1 MAAHS
6 VIFPDRMSISHANG
20 TLSRRRL
27 AQLSLLALGVVYGDI
42 GTSPL
47 YAFRE
52 CFGPEHRLD
61 PIPDNVYGVLSLI
74 VWSLIMIVG
83 VKYIGFIMRADNK
96 GEGGIL
102 ALLALLLRKRKGV
115 PWRSTAIA
123 LGLIGAA
130 LLFGDG
136 VITPAISV
144 LSAVEGLEIISPTLS
159 RIVIPA
165 TLVILFGLFVLQKR
179 GTASV
184 GMLFGPVMTLWFVT
198 IGALGAAQVVQAP
211 RILLALNPWFGLS
224 FLITHGWTAFVLL
237 GAVVLA
243 VTGAEALY
251 ADLGHF
257 GKRPIRLAW
266 FALVLPALVLN
277 YLGQGA
283 LLLENAAAK
292 ESPFFLLAPSFML
305 YPLVILATLATVI
318 ASQALISGAFS
329 LAQQSVQLGYMPRV
343 TIVHTSSLEA
353 GQIYIP
359 EINRMLMIGCLL
371 VVLGFQTSANL
382 SAAYGIAVTGTMAI
396 TTVLFALLARTR
408 WHWKWWLVGLFT
420 FVFLTIDLAF
430 FSANALKIMHGGWVP
445 AVIAVWIFIAMTTW
459 HRGRAITAA
468 LLREGRLP
476 LDMLLASIQS
486 HKVARVPGTAVF
498 MSPESDGTP
507 VVLLHHLKH
516 NKVLHETVILLTV
529 KAVDVPGVN
538 EAERITITPLEQGF
552 IRVVA
557 KFGFMETPNVQHV
570 IDYCVAHGIRAAR
583 GETTYYLGRERL
595 LISGSSALAN
605 WRKRIYIFMAH
616 NARPATEFFNLPPD
630 RVVELGAQLTI

>member
-1 MAAHS
+1 MTATVSEHTREHHLPAT
-6 VIFPDRMSISHANG
+6 MSRH
-20 TLSRRRL
+20 RL

-52 CFGPEHRLD
+52 CFRPEHHL
-61 PIPDNVYGVLSLI
+61 PVTTNNVYGVLSLI
-74 VWSLIMIVG
+74 VWSLITIVG
-83 VKYIGFIMRADNK
+83 VKYIGFIMRADNR

-115 PWRSTAIA
+115 PWRGTAIA

-144 LSAVEGLEIISPTLS
+144 LSAVEGVEVIAPQLS
-159 RIVIPA
+159 RVVIPI
-165 TLVILFGLFVLQKR
+165 TVTILFLLFLLQKR

-184 GMLFGPVMTLWFVT
+184 GMLFGPVMGLWFIT
-198 IGALGAAQVVQAP
+198 IAVLGVMQIIHAP
-211 RILLALNPWFGLS
+211 AVFAALNPWYGIRL
-224 FLITHGWTAFVLL
+224 LVTHGWPGFVLL

-266 FALVLPALVLN
+266 FSLVLPSLLLN

-283 LLLENAAAK
+283 LLLRNPQAV
-292 ESPFFLLAPSFML
+292 ESPFYML
-305 YPLVILATLATVI
+305 SPVSLRYPLVALATAATVI

-329 LAQQSVQLGYMPRV
+329 LAQQSMQLGYLPRV
-343 TIVHTSSLEA
+343 TIVHTSKHEA

-359 EINRMLMIGCLL
+359 EVNRTLMIGCLL
-371 VVLGFQTSANL
+371 VVLGFQTSASL

-396 TTVLFALLARTR
+396 TTILFALLAHTR
-408 WHWKWWLVGLFT
+408 WHWGWTPVIAFT
-420 FVFLTIDLAF
+420 TVFLVIDLAF
-430 FSANALKIMHGGWVP
+430 FSANALKIAHGGWVP
-445 AVIAVWIFIAMTTW
+445 AAIAAWIFIAMTTW
-459 HRGRAITAA
+459 HKGREITAT
-468 LLREGRLP
+468 LLRDGRLP
-476 LDMLLASIQS
+476 LDMLLTSIES

-498 MSPESDGTP
+498 MSPEANGTP

-516 NKVLHETVILLTV
+516 NKVLHERVVLLTV
-529 KAVDVPGVN
+529 KSVDIPNVN
-538 EAERITITPLEQGF
+538 EEERITITPLERGF
-552 IRVVA
+552 VRVVA
-557 KFGFMETPNVQHV
+557 KYGFMETPNVAN
-570 IDYCVAHGIRAAR
+570 IMEYCVAHGIPAAR
-583 GETTYYLGRERL
+583 AETTYYLGRERIL
-595 LISGSSALAN
+595 PSGTSSLGR
-605 WRKRIYIFMAH
+605 WRKRIYILMAH
-616 NARPATEFFNLPPD
+616 NARPATEYFNLPPD
-630 RVVELGAQLTI
+630 RVVELGAQLAI

>member
-1 MAAHS
+1 M
-6 VIFPDRMSISHANG
+6 
-20 TLSRRRL
+20 SRRRL

-52 CFGPEHRLD
+52 CFGPEHRLAVST
-61 PIPDNVYGVLSLI
+61 DNVYGVLSLI

-102 ALLALLLRKRKGV
+102 ALLALLLRKKKAA

-144 LSAVEGLEIISPTLS
+144 LSAVEGLEIIAPSFA
-159 RIVIPA
+159 RIVIPV
-165 TLVILFGLFVLQKR
+165 TLVILFLLFLIQKR

-184 GMLFGPVMTLWFVT
+184 GTLFGPVMMLWFGV
-198 IGALGAAQVVQAP
+198 IGTLGLIQVVQSP
-211 RILLALNPWFGLS
+211 HILIALNPWFGLA
-224 FLITHGWTAFVLL
+224 FLLRHGWHGFVLL

-266 FALVLPALVLN
+266 FSLVLPALVLN

-283 LLLENAAAK
+283 LLLGNAAAR
-292 ESPFFLLAPSFML
+292 ESPFFLLAPRAML
-305 YPLVILATLATVI
+305 YPLVILATMATVI

-359 EINRMLMIGCLL
+359 EVNRSLMVGCLL

-408 WHWKWWLVGLFT
+408 WHWSWWLVGPFT
-420 FVFLTIDLAF
+420 AIFLTIDLAF

-445 AVIAVWIFIAMTTW
+445 AAIAVWIFIAMTTW

-468 LLREGRLP
+468 LLRDGRLP

-498 MSPESDGTP
+498 MTPESDGTP

-516 NKVLHETVILLTV
+516 NKVLHETVILLTM
-529 KAVDVPGVN
+529 KSVDVPTVDD
-538 EAERITITPLEQGF
+538 AERTTIQPLEQGF

-557 KFGFMETPNVQHV
+557 KFGFMESPNVTHV
-570 IDYCVAHGIRAAR
+570 IEYCVAHGIRAAR
-583 GETTYYLGRERL
+583 AETTYYLGRERL
-595 LISGSSALAN
+595 LITGSSALAK
-605 WRKRIYIFMAH
+605 WRKRIYIIMAH
-616 NARPATEFFNLPPD
+616 NARGGE
-630 RVVELGAQLTI
+630 GW